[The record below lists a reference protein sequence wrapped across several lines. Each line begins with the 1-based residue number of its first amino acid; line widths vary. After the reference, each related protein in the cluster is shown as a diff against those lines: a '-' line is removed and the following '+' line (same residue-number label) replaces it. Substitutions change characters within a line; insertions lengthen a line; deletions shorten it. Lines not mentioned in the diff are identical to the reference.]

1 MSAWSIA
8 LDSIWHHKLRSAL
21 TALGIVIGVFAVV
34 TLNSLGAGVKN
45 YITAQFNG
53 VGADLITVT
62 PATPAEQRALAGQ
75 GPGRRGGGGG
85 AFGATPSTLTV
96 ADATAI
102 AGLTAD
108 HVQASAPVEPAP
120 GEAKSATTT
129 ATGDA
134 LVGTTAGYFT
144 AEPLTFTSGGTAGF
158 AAGAVLG
165 HAAAAT
171 LFPNGKAVGQ
181 SITVGP
187 YSLPVVGVLESSSSQ
202 LGAGANHSVF
212 IPIQDA
218 MSLAGSKYVADIV
231 VSADKSSDVTAVTQA
246 ITKLLDQR
254 HTVKDF
260 VAVTAG
266 EILKT
271 VNNTLT
277 VVTDVLGGIAAISL
291 VVGGIGIMNIMLV
304 TVTER
309 VKEIGTRKALGARD
323 GDILVQFLVESV
335 LLAVVGGAIGTG
347 LSGLASHIVGQVI
360 KFPIGLTPSAVT
372 VALAF
377 SVGVGVVFGVLPAM
391 NAARLMPADALRS
404 E

>member
-62 PATPAEQRALAGQ
+62 PATPAEQRALSGQ
-75 GPGRRGGGGG
+75 GGHRPGGGGG
-85 AFGATPSTLTV
+85 AFGPTPSTLTV
-96 ADATAI
+96 ADAQAI
-102 AGLTAD
+102 AGLMAD
-108 HVQASAPVEPAP
+108 HVQAVAPVEPAP
-120 GEAKSATTT
+120 GDAASTVAT
-129 ATGDA
+129 APGDA
-134 LVGTTAGYFT
+134 IVGTTAGYFT
-144 AEPLTFTSGGTAGF
+144 AEPLAFASGSTAGF
-158 AAGAVLG
+158 SSGAVLG

-171 LFPNGKAVGQ
+171 LFPKGQAVGQ
-181 SITVGP
+181 TITVGQ
-187 YSLPVVGVLESSSSQ
+187 YSLPVVGVLKSSSSQ

-212 IPIQDA
+212 IPVGDA
-218 MSLAGSKYVADIV
+218 LNLAGSKYVGDIV
-231 VSADKSSDVTAVTQA
+231 VSADKSSDVAAATKA
-246 ITKLLDQR
+246 ISKLLDQR
-254 HTVKDF
+254 HAVKDF
-260 VAVTAG
+260 AVVTAG

-271 VNNTLT
+271 VNSTLS

-335 LLAVVGGAIGTG
+335 LLAVLGGAIGTG

-360 KFPIGLTPSAVT
+360 KFPIGLTTSAIT

-391 NAARLMPADALRS
+391 NASRLMPADALRS